1 MVKQIAVFASGS
13 GSNFQAVYDE
23 ITKGSIN
30 GEISIIITDNADA
43 GILKRAENIKKA
55 VVRKRDFETKD
66 LYEAKLLS
74 LLDNADIIVLAGYL
88 KLLPQKIVSKF
99 ENRII
104 NIHPAL
110 IPAFC
115 GKGFYG
121 ERVHKAVIKSGVK
134 ISGLTVHFVDEIFDH
149 GPIIAQKVVGVT
161 FDDTAKTLAKKIL
174 EQEHRVFP
182 QVIKLLCEDKLCV
195 INGRVKINE

>member
-1 MVKQIAVFASGS
+1 MVKQIAIFASGS

-23 ITKGSIN
+23 INKGSIN
-30 GEISIIITDNADA
+30 GEISIIITDNEDA
-43 GILKRAENIKKA
+43 GILKRAKKIKKA
-55 VVRKRDFETKD
+55 VVRKRDFETRE
-66 LYEAKLLS
+66 LYEEKLLS
-74 LLDNADIIVLAGYL
+74 LLNGVNIIVLAGYL
-88 KLLPQKIVSKF
+88 KLLPKKIVSKF

-121 ERVHKAVIKSGVK
+121 ERVHKAVIESGVK

-149 GPIIAQKVVGVT
+149 GPIIAQKVVDVT
-161 FDDTAKTLAKKIL
+161 FDDTAETLAKKIL
-174 EQEHRVFP
+174 VQEHQVFP
-182 QVIKLLCEDKLCV
+182 QVIKLLCEDKLSV
-195 INGRVKINE
+195 INGRVKIDE